1 MAKTLAELIAE
12 LKEEVSVENGVPT
25 DAQYERAVTEATL
38 DFSRRA
44 GSEKIT
50 NLQVVSGTAI
60 YDLPADFISLIALE
74 SFINSQQILAE
85 YERLG
90 YGVPS
95 DFSGLVYN
103 PGVFVSSEGLIPMP
117 YRFNET
123 YTIRDFKLTIVPT
136 PGYSLVRYLRYK
148 AGWAL
153 TGDEGSEEYADMTDE
168 ESDIIL
174 LKASALCLTKK
185 ANALSGGAYKYQI
198 GGVTVDTTGTTTS
211 QKDAIAGLESE
222 YDKRVAEY
230 IGTAFDFG

>member
-12 LKEEVSVENGVPT
+12 LKEEIHAENGVPT
-25 DAQYERAVTEATL
+25 DAQYQRAITEAVL

-50 NLQVVSGTAI
+50 QLQIATGTAI
-60 YDLPADFISLIALE
+60 YDLPADFIMLITLE

-85 YERLG
+85 YQQFDQG
-90 YGVPS
+90 IPS
-95 DFSGLVYN
+95 SFSGLTYN
-103 PGVFVSSEGLIPMP
+103 PGVMVTSEGLIPLP

-136 PGYSLVRYLRYK
+136 PGYTLTRYLRYK

-153 TGDEGSEEYADMTDE
+153 TGDMGSEQYADMTDE

-174 LKASALCLTKK
+174 LKAEALCLTKK

-198 GGVTVDTTGTTTS
+198 GAVQVDLTGLTQS
-211 QKDAIAGLESE
+211 QKQAISGLESD
-222 YDKRVAEY
+222 YDKRVEQY
-230 IGTAFDFG
+230 IGQAFDMG